1 METTAIILTLIFAF
15 GFIAVVYDQIALS
28 RGWTIEQ
35 WMRGN
40 SFMKLSGVFSIF
52 MAPALA
58 FQMLPWWFSIAVI
71 VAGLAGF
78 FLFVAIL
85 KNHVQLFTVAG
96 LAISWVWFATL
107 LVQS

>member
-1 METTAIILTLIFAF
+1 MDITPIILTQIFSF

-28 RGWTIEQ
+28 RGWAIEQ

-71 VAGLAGF
+71 VVGLVCF
-78 FLFVAIL
+78 FLFVTIL
-85 KNHVQLFTVAG
+85 KRHVQLFAVVG